1 MTAAATI
8 TPRKA
13 LLNEITHREPRV
25 APGFN
30 EDGVPGPTSQ
40 YFGVN
45 ILGVRQLRDK
55 LPREVFGSLA
65 ASIRHGKKLDLAVAP
80 VVAQV
85 IKNWAIAG
93 GVPHFTHGSQPQT
106 GHTAEKHDAF
116 FAFDDDRQPMESF
129 TGDQLIQSEPD
140 ASSFPSGGLRAT
152 WEARGYTAWNPA
164 SPVFIVESTGAR
176 TLCIPSVFIGYNGEA
191 LDEMTPLL
199 RSSDVLSQRAT
210 DLLALLGDK
219 GVQRVF
225 TTLGPE
231 QEYFLIDRA
240 HFGLRPD
247 LVMGGRTLIGAPP
260 PRGQQLEDH
269 YFGGIPERIQGC
281 IAEAEF
287 ELYKLGVPIT
297 TRHNE
302 VAPCQFE
309 MAPYFEETDLG
320 VDHNQLVMA
329 TLRRVALRH
338 GLQALLHEKPFAGI
352 NGSGKHC
359 NWSMSV
365 ISDSS
370 ELDGL
375 NLLKPGKTPHQN
387 IRFLVFLA
395 AVLRGV
401 HKHSGLLRAGIAT
414 SGNEH
419 RLGANEA
426 PPAIISVFMGD
437 MLTNVI
443 ESIAAGK
450 DSETAEQQM
459 IKLGV
464 ARIPEIRR
472 DTTDRNRTSPFAFT
486 GAKFEFRAVGS
497 SQSIAFPV
505 ALLNAAVAEALGELT
520 EELRAELKKTPKS
533 DD

>member
-1 MTAAATI
+1 MESPMTAAATL

-13 LLNEITHREPRV
+13 LLSEITTREPRV

-30 EDGVPGPTSQ
+30 EDGIPGPTSQ
-40 YFGVN
+40 YFGIN
-45 ILGVRQLRDK
+45 TLGVRQLRDK
-55 LPREVFGSLA
+55 LPREVFASLLG
-65 ASIRHGKKLDLAVAP
+65 SIRQGKKLDLAIAP

-85 IKNWAIAG
+85 IKEWAISR
-93 GVPHFTHGSQPQT
+93 GVTHFTHWFQPQT
-106 GHTAEKHDAF
+106 GLTAEKHDAF

-129 TGDQLIQSEPD
+129 SGDQLIQSEPD

-199 RSSDVLSQRAT
+199 RSSDILSEKAIELL
-210 DLLALLGDK
+210 DLIGDK

-240 HFGLRPD
+240 HFSLRPD

-281 IAEAEF
+281 IAEAEY

-309 MAPYFEETDLG
+309 MAPFFEETDLG

-365 ISDSS
+365 IADSP

-387 IRFLVFLA
+387 LRFLVFLA

-401 HKHSGLLRAGIAT
+401 HKHSGLLRSGIAT

-437 MLTNVI
+437 MLTKVI
-443 ESIAAGK
+443 EEIAAGK
-450 DSETAEQQM
+450 SSESANSVSPSCP
-459 IKLGV
+459 KYV
-464 ARIPEIRR
+464 AITPIAIALRHLHLPGRSSNSALSGLR
-472 DTTDRNRTSPFAFT
+472 PRSRSP
-486 GAKFEFRAVGS
+486 
-497 SQSIAFPV
+497 
-505 ALLNAAVAEALGELT
+505 
-520 EELRAELKKTPKS
+520 
-533 DD
+533 